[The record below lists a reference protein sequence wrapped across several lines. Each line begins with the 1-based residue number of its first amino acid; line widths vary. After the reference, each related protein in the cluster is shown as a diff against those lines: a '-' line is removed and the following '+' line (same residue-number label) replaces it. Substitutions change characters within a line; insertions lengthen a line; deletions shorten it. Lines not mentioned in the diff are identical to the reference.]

1 MTALLPKLF
10 PLLNVIEVSTASVP
24 KQIFVV
30 KPTIWLFSELLKTL
44 PSILSQALDPRSQ
57 ALDPR

>member
-10 PLLNVIEVSTASVP
+10 PVLSIIEVSTASVP

-44 PSILSQALDPRSQ
+44 SFGENQALLRD
-57 ALDPR
+57 L

>member
-1 MTALLPKLF
+1 MVSDGTSAKNI
-10 PLLNVIEVSTASVP
+10 PLLMNFDVSTASVP

-44 PSILSQALDPRSQ
+44 
-57 ALDPR
+57 